1 MHFFCRCVNI
11 PVHSSVVGITR
22 KPSLDH
28 FAQTTRQTTNNT
40 PRRSRAFFIM
50 WPWSQII
57 IYYCQIIV
65 KLLFS
70 KRPSRSEVMFEVM
83 VTGESSRSQVETI
96 AKVVGATSSEVYY
109 VYSAWVIIM
118 SYPYCRRTC
127 LPVSL
132 SLSVVCA
139 FRHLSNAVRFI
150 NRSVE
155 STD

>member
-1 MHFFCRCVNI
+1 
-11 PVHSSVVGITR
+11 
-22 KPSLDH
+22 
-28 FAQTTRQTTNNT
+28 
-40 PRRSRAFFIM
+40 
-50 WPWSQII
+50 
-57 IYYCQIIV
+57 
-65 KLLFS
+65 
-70 KRPSRSEVMFEVM
+70 M

-109 VYSAWVIIM
+109 VYSACVIIM

-127 LPVSL
+127 LPVSVSL
-132 SLSVVCA
+132 SVSVVCA